1 MRNNK
6 PSAYGVATRH
16 SLIIATLGALLLFS
30 QTAQGATRQFLTPV
44 LAVTTSPSF
53 NGCLVKVERVSTNLL
68 CESKTSTTMLTMD
81 CEGEWMDEGDAANN
95 LRQAQIALLTGKKVN
110 VVVND
115 RFTTPQG
122 YCLAQQITLFR

>member
-1 MRNNK
+1 MISEGK
-6 PSAYGVATRH
+6 VFVAALVAALGLMMWPSD
-16 SLIIATLGALLLFS
+16 
-30 QTAQGATRQFLTPV
+30 AQGATRQFLTPV

-53 NGCLVKVERVSTNLL
+53 NGCLVKVEKVSSNLA
-68 CESKTSTTMLTMD
+68 CESKGNTTQLTMD

-95 LRQAQIALLTGKKVN
+95 LRQAQIALLTGKKAN

>member
-1 MRNNK
+1 MRN
-6 PSAYGVATRH
+6 
-16 SLIIATLGALLLFS
+16 SLSKQGADLRIAIIATLAGLLLFS
-30 QTAQGATRQFLTPV
+30 QAAQGATRQFLTPI
-44 LAVTTSPSF
+44 LAITTSPSF
-53 NGCLVKVERVSTNLL
+53 NGCLVKVEKVSSNLF
-68 CESKTSTTMLTMD
+68 CESKTNTTMLTMD

>member
-1 MRNNK
+1 MISEAK
-6 PSAYGVATRH
+6 VFVAALCAAFGLMLWPSD
-16 SLIIATLGALLLFS
+16 
-30 QTAQGATRQFLTPV
+30 AQGATRQYLTPI
-44 LAVTTSPSF
+44 LAITTSPSF
-53 NGCLVKVERVSTNLL
+53 NGCLVKVEKVSSNLA

>member
-1 MRNNK
+1 MRSKGTSMNESRVFIAALCAAIGMMLW
-6 PSAYGVATRH
+6 PSE
-16 SLIIATLGALLLFS
+16 
-30 QTAQGATRQFLTPV
+30 AQGATKQYLTPI

-53 NGCLVKVERVSTNLL
+53 NGCLVKVEKVSSNLA
-68 CESKTSTTMLTMD
+68 CESKSNSTMLTMD

-95 LRQAQIALLTGKKVN
+95 LRQAQIALLTGKKAN

>member
-1 MRNNK
+1 MR
-6 PSAYGVATRH
+6 S
-16 SLIIATLGALLLFS
+16 SILIATLGALLLVS
-30 QTAQGATRQFLTPV
+30 QGAQGATRQYLTPI

-53 NGCLVKVERVSTNLL
+53 NGCLVKVERVSTNLG
-68 CESKTSTTMLTMD
+68 CESKADTTMLTMD
-81 CEGEWMDEGDAANN
+81 CEGEWMDEGDASNN